1 MLQYFTFENQKIK
14 SLVAKRYQTNC
25 MHIKLIINEP
35 YAFQVAGHSREN
47 SHKFE
52 ILKDQARAL
61 IYKSFQDCS
70 RGMREVI
77 FYERVFSP
85 DASEAFK
92 LLRQF
97 IPMYHGIFQ
106 CPSTKAY
113 YVGLSD
119 LVASFKQPNV
129 CDFKMGTITYLPGSS
144 EDKISREKFK
154 YAWRRKLGFLLSGMQ
169 VYDPRTHCMIKLPK
183 AFGRNLNPEQVYS
196 VGLKTFLGP
205 DPVYRVE
212 LAHKYLIQLSR
223 ILHWYKEY
231 GAERLTFCRSSLLFI
246 HESVAS
252 GCEESPPSNN
262 NTTNTTTANTT
273 TTTNGLRVV
282 STKLIEKS
290 NRINNSQLL
299 IPSTTNATPIN
310 VAKSNCIN
318 GSNTRAQVYLID
330 FAHWEEKIPHSSMS
344 AAVATTSPPRLTSK
358 THINDNNAAED
369 GEEADDSSYYITYE
383 LTEGFRYGLETLI
396 SLMQRVV
403 NNGEN

>member
-1 MLQYFTFENQKIK
+1 MVFGDVLPLPPCT
-14 SLVAKRYQTNC
+14 
-25 MHIKLIINEP
+25 EP

-52 ILKDQARAL
+52 ILKDRSRAL

-70 RGMREVI
+70 R
-77 FYERVFSP
+77 
-85 DASEAFK
+85 AFK

-212 LAHKYLIQLSR
+212 LAHKYLIQLGR

-231 GAERLTFCRSSLLFI
+231 GAKRLTFCRSSLLFI
-246 HESVAS
+246 HESVPI
-252 GCEESPPSNN
+252 GCEEFPPSNTS
-262 NTTNTTTANTT
+262 TTTTTTTTAATT

-290 NRINNSQLL
+290 NRMNNSQL
-299 IPSTTNATPIN
+299 IPSTTNAIPSIPIN
-310 VAKSNCIN
+310 IANSNSIN

-330 FAHWEEKIPHSSMS
+330 FAHWEEKNPHPS
-344 AAVATTSPPRLTSK
+344 TSK
-358 THINDNNAAED
+358 THINDNNAADED
-369 GEEADDSSYYITYE
+369 EGEAEDDSSYYITYE

>member
-1 MLQYFTFENQKIK
+1 MVFGDVLPLPPCT
-14 SLVAKRYQTNC
+14 
-25 MHIKLIINEP
+25 EP

-52 ILKDQARAL
+52 ILKDRSRAL

-212 LAHKYLIQLSR
+212 LAHKYLIQLGR

-231 GAERLTFCRSSLLFI
+231 GAKRLTFCRSSLLFI
-246 HESVAS
+246 HESVPI
-252 GCEESPPSNN
+252 GCEEFPPSNTS
-262 NTTNTTTANTT
+262 TTTTTTTTAATT

-290 NRINNSQLL
+290 NRMNNSQL
-299 IPSTTNATPIN
+299 IPSTTNAIPSIPIN
-310 VAKSNCIN
+310 IANSNSIN

-330 FAHWEEKIPHSSMS
+330 FAHWEEKNPHPS
-344 AAVATTSPPRLTSK
+344 TSK
-358 THINDNNAAED
+358 THINDNNAADED
-369 GEEADDSSYYITYE
+369 EGEAEDDSSYYITYE